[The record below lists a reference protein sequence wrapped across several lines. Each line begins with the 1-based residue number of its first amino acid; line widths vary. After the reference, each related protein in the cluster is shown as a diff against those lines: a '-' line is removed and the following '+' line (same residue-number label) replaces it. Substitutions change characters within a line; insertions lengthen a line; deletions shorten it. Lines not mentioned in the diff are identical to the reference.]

1 MVHFTIAN
9 MREVVFNDGLQKI
22 GQFAFHRC
30 TSLSSI
36 ALPPVSAVG
45 AGAFSYCSK
54 LREVVFHGVPR
65 EIAKNAFHNCTSLE
79 RFGNLGVCA
88 VQ

>member
-1 MVHFTIAN
+1 M
-9 MREVVFNDGLQKI
+9 
-22 GQFAFHRC
+22 FHRC

-54 LREVVFHGVPR
+54 LREVVFHGVNR

-79 RFGNLGVCA
+79 RFTFPIISNRLDNLSDWPLGRNRE
-88 VQ
+88 